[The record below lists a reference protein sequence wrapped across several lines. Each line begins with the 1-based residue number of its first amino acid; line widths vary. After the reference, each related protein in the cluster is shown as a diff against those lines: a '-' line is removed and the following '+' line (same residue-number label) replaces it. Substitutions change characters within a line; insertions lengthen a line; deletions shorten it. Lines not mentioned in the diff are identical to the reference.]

1 VKGHPTTADQIWQEQ
16 SSMARSL
23 FQKMLLIES
32 DSDEELEIIAK
43 LVMEEERSTL
53 HSPSKLRRTFIMR
66 DRLQA
71 GKDLFR
77 DYFAERP
84 LYPHKYFRRRFR
96 MSRLLF
102 CRIQNAVEAHDIYF
116 VQRRDGSKRLGFSSL
131 QKITA
136 ALRML
141 AYGVTAN
148 FMDEYLNIG
157 EPTALESL
165 KKFVKAV
172 ISIFSEEYLRS
183 PNNQD
188 IVSGR

>member
-1 VKGHPTTADQIWQEQ
+1 
-16 SSMARSL
+16 MARSL
-23 FQKMLLIES
+23 FQKMLLIEF

-43 LVMEEERSTL
+43 LAMEEERSTL
-53 HSPSKLRRTFIMR
+53 HSPSKRCRTFIMR

-77 DYFAERP
+77 NYFAERP
-84 LYPHKYFRRRFR
+84 LYPHKYFRSRFR
-96 MSRLLF
+96 MSHLLF
-102 CRIQNAVEAHDIYF
+102 CRIQNAVEAHDVYF

-141 AYGVTAN
+141 AYGVTAD
-148 FMDEYLNIG
+148 FMDEYLKIG

-172 ISIFSEEYLRS
+172 ISIFSEEY
-183 PNNQD
+183 
-188 IVSGR
+188 

>member
-1 VKGHPTTADQIWQEQ
+1 MD
-16 SSMARSL
+16 RSL

-32 DSDEELEIIAK
+32 DFDEELEIIAK
-43 LVMEEERSTL
+43 LAMEEERSTL
-53 HSPSKLRRTFIMR
+53 HSPSKRRRTFIMR

-77 DYFAERP
+77 DYFAEQP
-84 LYPHKYFRRRFR
+84 LYPHKYFRKRFR
-96 MSRLLF
+96 ISRHLF
-102 CRIQNAVEAHDIYF
+102 CRIQSAVETHDIYF
-116 VQRRDGSKRLGFSSL
+116 VQRRNGSKRLNFSSI

-141 AYGVTAN
+141 AYVVTAD
-148 FMDEYLNIG
+148 FIGEYLKIG
-157 EPTALESL
+157 EPTVLESF

-183 PNNQD
+183 PNN
-188 IVSGR
+188 